1 MVKFTSA
8 IKTHLE
14 EINVYRMFKKEDSQ
28 EKKTREMYLR
38 ICIVQIGKNILGWE
52 TQKQCSRT
60 SGYDAFE

>member
-28 EKKTREMYLR
+28 EKKNNRDVSQNLYSTNRKEHF
-38 ICIVQIGKNILGWE
+38 GLGNTE
-52 TQKQCSRT
+52 TV
-60 SGYDAFE
+60 